1 MTTWLRFDCDGRA
14 GFGTLDGD
22 FVDEHEGDLF
32 GEPLRTGRRFA
43 LSDVKITLPCRP
55 SKFLALWNNDHAQA
69 EKQGLSIPE
78 EPLYFIKA
86 GSSYLAHGQTIE
98 TPPGYDGRVVYEG
111 ELGLVIGKVGRNL
124 NLEEAE
130 QAIFGVTCV
139 NDVTAIDLLN
149 KDPSFAQWTRAKGFD
164 TFGAFGP
171 AIVTGL
177 DVRTLRVRT
186 LVNGRER
193 QNFPCSGM
201 IFSPAQIVSAISRC
215 MTLMPGDLIAC
226 GTSSGVLPMKPG
238 TVVEV
243 IIDGVGTL
251 RNTYGPAPITRP
263 LIGSPIMRICVVG
276 AGAIG
281 GMLGVKLALSGHEVT
296 LILRGA
302 NLEAVRQNGMKLIEE
317 DGKELLARPARV
329 TSVIAEAG
337 VQDVV
342 ILGMKAHQVA
352 AIAAELPAIMHER
365 TRVVTMQNG
374 IPWWYFHKLPGAW
387 EGTPIRAVDPDGV
400 IAQSIA
406 VDRVIGSVVYPASEV
421 IQPGIIKVIEGNRFT
436 LGELDGG
443 DTPSIREIADA
454 FKTAGFK
461 APISRDIR
469 SEIWLKV
476 WGNLSFNP
484 ISALTHATLEDIC
497 LYAPTREL
505 AAAMMRE
512 AQTIGEALGVQF
524 KVSLEKRIAG
534 AQAVGQHKTSMLQD
548 VEQGRP
554 LELQA
559 LVASVMELGRITQK
573 PTPTIDAVY
582 ALTSLL
588 ANTLQ
593 QHKATLRLA

>member
-1 MTTWLRFDCDGRA
+1 M
-14 GFGTLDGD
+14 
-22 FVDEHEGDLF
+22 
-32 GEPLRTGRRFA
+32 
-43 LSDVKITLPCRP
+43 KIC
-55 SKFLALWNNDHAQA
+55 
-69 EKQGLSIPE
+69 I
-78 EPLYFIKA
+78 
-86 GSSYLAHGQTIE
+86 
-98 TPPGYDGRVVYEG
+98 
-111 ELGLVIGKVGRNL
+111 
-124 NLEEAE
+124 
-130 QAIFGVTCV
+130 
-139 NDVTAIDLLN
+139 
-149 KDPSFAQWTRAKGFD
+149 
-164 TFGAFGP
+164 
-171 AIVTGL
+171 
-177 DVRTLRVRT
+177 
-186 LVNGRER
+186 
-193 QNFPCSGM
+193 
-201 IFSPAQIVSAISRC
+201 
-215 MTLMPGDLIAC
+215 
-226 GTSSGVLPMKPG
+226 
-238 TVVEV
+238 
-243 IIDGVGTL
+243 
-251 RNTYGPAPITRP
+251 
-263 LIGSPIMRICVVG
+263 VG

-302 NLEAVRQNGMKLIEE
+302 NLEAVRQNGLMLIEE
-317 DGKELLARPARV
+317 DGTELLARPARV

-352 AIAAELPAIMHER
+352 AIAAELPALMHDE

-387 EGTPIRAVDPDGV
+387 EGTPVKAVDPDGV
-400 IAQSIA
+400 IAQYIE
-406 VDRVIGSVVYPASEV
+406 VNRIIGSVVYPASEV
-421 IQPGIIKVIEGNRFT
+421 IRPGVIKVIEGNRFS
-436 LGELDGG
+436 LGELDGS
-443 DTPSIREIADA
+443 DTPSIRAIADA
-454 FKTAGFK
+454 FKAAGFK

-497 LYAPTREL
+497 LYGPTREL

-524 KVSLEKRIAG
+524 KVSLDKRIAG

-559 LVASVMELGRITQK
+559 LVAAVMELGRITQT
-573 PTPTIDAVY
+573 PTPTIDTVY

-593 QHKATLRLA
+593 QHKATLRIP

>member
-1 MTTWLRFDCDGRA
+1 
-14 GFGTLDGD
+14 
-22 FVDEHEGDLF
+22 
-32 GEPLRTGRRFA
+32 
-43 LSDVKITLPCRP
+43 
-55 SKFLALWNNDHAQA
+55 
-69 EKQGLSIPE
+69 
-78 EPLYFIKA
+78 
-86 GSSYLAHGQTIE
+86 
-98 TPPGYDGRVVYEG
+98 
-111 ELGLVIGKVGRNL
+111 
-124 NLEEAE
+124 
-130 QAIFGVTCV
+130 
-139 NDVTAIDLLN
+139 
-149 KDPSFAQWTRAKGFD
+149 
-164 TFGAFGP
+164 
-171 AIVTGL
+171 
-177 DVRTLRVRT
+177 
-186 LVNGRER
+186 
-193 QNFPCSGM
+193 
-201 IFSPAQIVSAISRC
+201 
-215 MTLMPGDLIAC
+215 
-226 GTSSGVLPMKPG
+226 
-238 TVVEV
+238 
-243 IIDGVGTL
+243 
-251 RNTYGPAPITRP
+251 
-263 LIGSPIMRICVVG
+263 MRICVVG

-281 GMLGVKLALSGHEVT
+281 GMLGVKLALSGHDVT

-559 LVASVMELGRITQK
+559 LVASVMELGRIAQK

>member
-1 MTTWLRFDCDGRA
+1 M
-14 GFGTLDGD
+14 
-22 FVDEHEGDLF
+22 
-32 GEPLRTGRRFA
+32 
-43 LSDVKITLPCRP
+43 KIC
-55 SKFLALWNNDHAQA
+55 
-69 EKQGLSIPE
+69 I
-78 EPLYFIKA
+78 
-86 GSSYLAHGQTIE
+86 
-98 TPPGYDGRVVYEG
+98 
-111 ELGLVIGKVGRNL
+111 
-124 NLEEAE
+124 
-130 QAIFGVTCV
+130 
-139 NDVTAIDLLN
+139 
-149 KDPSFAQWTRAKGFD
+149 
-164 TFGAFGP
+164 
-171 AIVTGL
+171 
-177 DVRTLRVRT
+177 
-186 LVNGRER
+186 
-193 QNFPCSGM
+193 
-201 IFSPAQIVSAISRC
+201 
-215 MTLMPGDLIAC
+215 
-226 GTSSGVLPMKPG
+226 
-238 TVVEV
+238 
-243 IIDGVGTL
+243 
-251 RNTYGPAPITRP
+251 
-263 LIGSPIMRICVVG
+263 VG

-281 GMLGVKLALSGHEVT
+281 GMLGVKLALTGHELT

-302 NLEAVRQNGMKLIEE
+302 NLEAVRQNGMTLIEE

-352 AIAAELPAIMHER
+352 AIAAELPALMHDE

-387 EGTPIRAVDPDGV
+387 EGTPVRAVDPDGV
-400 IAQSIA
+400 IAQHID
-406 VDRVIGSVVYPASEV
+406 VDRIIGSVVYPASEV
-421 IQPGIIKVIEGNRFT
+421 IRPGVIKVIEGNRFS
-436 LGELDGG
+436 LGELDGS
-443 DTPSIREIADA
+443 DTPSIRAIADA
-454 FKTAGFK
+454 FKAAGFK
-461 APISRDIR
+461 APISKDIR

-497 LYAPTREL
+497 LYGPTREL

-524 KVSLEKRIAG
+524 KVSLDKRIAG

-559 LVASVMELGRITQK
+559 LVAAVMELGRITQT

-593 QHKATLRLA
+593 QHKATLRIP